1 MSEAAARASRR
12 TAPGRSATSRALSVL
27 DAFDD
32 GHHTANLSQIARR
45 TGLPVGTAHRLV
57 AELCA
62 ARLLSRKADGRYEIG
77 ARMWRLG
84 LLAPPTALREVA
96 LPHLQ
101 DLVIT
106 TGHTVH
112 LAVLDGS
119 SALVV
124 ERLAG
129 SRTQPTRHAPGGRLP
144 LHCTAV
150 GKVLLAHV
158 PPELE
163 SDILAAPARFTPW
176 TVTDP
181 VLIRRQLT
189 AIRDSGLARSAQE
202 HREGV
207 SSLAMA
213 VHGPAGVVA
222 ALGLLAPL
230 TTPRLAGAI
239 APLTAAA
246 AAVGRSMTT
255 AELGGVTDDGDGAG
269 E

>member
-1 MSEAAARASRR
+1 MTAMPGPARR
-12 TAPGRSATSRALSVL
+12 APGRSATSRALSIL

-32 GHHTANLSQIARR
+32 GHHTATLSQIAQR

-62 ARLLSRKADGRYEIG
+62 ARLLSRKPDGRYEIG

-119 SALVV
+119 GALVV

-129 SRTQPTRHAPGGRLP
+129 SRTQPTRHSPGGRLP

-150 GKVLLAHV
+150 GKVLLAHAS
-158 PPELE
+158 PELE
-163 SDILAAPARFTPW
+163 ADVLTAPARFTRW

-181 VLIRRQLT
+181 ARLRRQLV
-189 AIRDSGLARSAQE
+189 AIRDTGLARSAQE

-213 VHGPAGVVA
+213 VHGPTGVVA
-222 ALGLLAPL
+222 ALALLAPL
-230 TTPRLAGAI
+230 TTPRLSGAI

-246 AAVGRSMTT
+246 TAVGRSMTN
-255 AELGGVTDDGDGAG
+255 ADIG
-269 E
+269 EFVHEPDQADS